1 VIDLHTHVLPGIDDG
16 PPDLEG
22 SLAFVRAA
30 HRGGTR
36 TLVATPHVSTSY
48 RNTSAL
54 IAERVEEINDAIA
67 REGLDVRV
75 VAGAE
80 IAASRVAD
88 LDPDELRALSLGD
101 GPWLLIEC
109 PLSPRATGFDA
120 VVLYLRDAG
129 HRIVLAHPERCPAF
143 QKDPGA
149 LRSLVAAGM
158 LTSVTA
164 GSLAGG
170 FGREAARC
178 ARLLAEEGIL
188 HNVVSDAHDAVKR
201 PPELRP
207 QLLQAG
213 LGGLSEW
220 LVEQVPAAILAGEEV
235 PPSPAAT
242 IGAEAPPRRSRAWW
256 RRRRV
261 TQR

>member
-16 PPDLEG
+16 PPDLAG

-30 HRGGTR
+30 HRAGTR

-48 RNTSAL
+48 RNTSAG
-54 IAERVEEINDAIA
+54 IAERVEELNDAIEH
-67 REGLDVRV
+67 EGLDVRV

-88 LDPDELRALSLGD
+88 LDPAELRALSLGG

-129 HRIVLAHPERCPAF
+129 HRILLAHPERCPAF
-143 QKDPGA
+143 QKDPDM
-149 LRSLVAAGM
+149 LRSLVGTGM

-164 GSLAGG
+164 GSLVGD
-170 FGREAARC
+170 FGREAARS
-178 ARLLAEEGIL
+178 ARMLAEEGIL

-213 LGGLSEW
+213 LAELSEW
-220 LVEQVPAAILAGEEV
+220 LVEEVPAAILGGDEV
-235 PPSPAAT
+235 PPAPVAT
-242 IGAEAPPRRSRAWW
+242 IAVKAPQQRSRSWW
-256 RRRRV
+256 RRRV